1 MEDVPQPIRRE
12 AALLARRKKARS
24 TPFTPEAPC
33 EWRPQTVTN
42 PADGNPFTPDGAW
55 EFVAQQ
61 LEDENQ
67 TVHWVELRKPPG
79 KKALVM
85 IVAQSGG
92 NVYIK
97 VQLGSGTITGRSFH
111 YSSRKRLQD
120 E

>member
-24 TPFTPEAPC
+24 TQFTPEAPC

-55 EFVAQQ
+55 EFIADQ
-61 LEDENQ
+61 LENEKQ
-67 TVHWVELRKPPG
+67 IVRYVELRKPPG
-79 KKALVM
+79 KKAIVM
-85 IVAQSGG
+85 IVAQSDGD
-92 NVYIK
+92 VYIK
-97 VQLGSGTITGRSFH
+97 VQLGSGAIKGRSFH
-111 YSSRKRLQD
+111 YSTRKRQRD